1 MAPMKTRV
9 EKDSMGE
16 FQVPADA
23 YWGVQT
29 ARAVENFP
37 ISGLRFHPDLFW
49 AMAQIKYAAAQANHE
64 LGKLDKK
71 RTEAILKAA
80 EEVIEGRFSDQFVV
94 DVYQAGAGTSTHMNM
109 NEVVANRANEILGAP
124 KGSYKELHPND
135 HVNLGQSTND
145 VIPTAIRVS
154 ALRLVKKL
162 LPELQALAAAF
173 NQKACEFYPVIKSGR
188 THLQDATPVRL
199 GQEFGAYA
207 ECLKGWSERIDG
219 ASKDLEWLGIGGS
232 ATGTGLNTHPQYREK
247 LVVVLAQRTRFNLKS
262 SPNLFEAMQSMA
274 PFAHLS
280 NAVRGASLDLIR
292 ICNDLRLLSSG
303 PRTGF
308 AEIILPPVQPGSSI
322 MPGKVNPVLPEMMN
336 MICFQVIGHDATV
349 AIAAQAGQLELNVM
363 MPVIG
368 YNLLQMLEIFRTGC
382 NALRVRCV
390 EGIHADKERC
400 RQYAEQTLGLATAL
414 NPFIGYLRA
423 AEVAKESHKSGRTVR
438 EIILEKKVL
447 TEKELEERLSPENLT
462 EPKDVVQKA

>member
-1 MAPMKTRV
+1 MKTRT
-9 EKDSMGE
+9 EKDSIGE

-37 ISGLRFHPDLFW
+37 ISGLCFHPDFFW
-49 AMAQIKYAAAQANHE
+49 AMAHIKYAAAQANRA

-80 EEVIEGRFSDQFVV
+80 EEVIEGKFNDQFVV

-109 NEVVANRANEILGAP
+109 NEVVANRANEVLGSP
-124 KGSYKELHPND
+124 KGSYKELNPND

-145 VIPTAIRVS
+145 VIPTTIRVG

-162 LPELQALAAAF
+162 LSELQALAAAF
-173 NQKACEFYPVIKSGR
+173 NKKACEFYPIVKSGR

-207 ECLKGWSERIDG
+207 ECLKGWGQRIDQ

-247 LVVVLAQRTRFNLKS
+247 LVAVLAQRTGFSLKL

-274 PFAHLS
+274 PLIHVS
-280 NAVRGASLDLIR
+280 NAVRGTALDLIR

-322 MPGKVNPVLPEMMN
+322 MPGKVNPVLPEMMS
-336 MICFQVIGHDATV
+336 MVCFQVLGHDST
-349 AIAAQAGQLELNVM
+349 IAYASQAGQLELNVM

-368 YNLLQMLEIFRTGC
+368 YNLLQMLEIFRTAC
-382 NALRVRCV
+382 TALRARCV
-390 EGIHADKERC
+390 EGIQADKERC
-400 RQYAEQTLGLATAL
+400 RWYAEQTLGLATAL
-414 NPFIGYLRA
+414 NPFIGYLKA
-423 AEVAKESHKSGRTVR
+423 AEVAKESHQSGRTVR
-438 EIILEKKVL
+438 EVILEKKVL

-462 EPKDVVQKA
+462 EPHDITQKA

>member
-1 MAPMKTRV
+1 MEMRV

-16 FQVPADA
+16 FQVPGNA

-29 ARAVENFP
+29 ARAVKNFP
-37 ISGLRFHPDLFW
+37 ISGLGFQPDFFW
-49 AMAQIKYAAAQANHE
+49 ALAQIKYAAAKANHE
-64 LGKLDKK
+64 LGKLDPK

-80 EEVIEGRFSDQFVV
+80 EEVIAGKFNDQFVV

-109 NEVVANRANEILGAP
+109 NEVIANRANEILGAP
-124 KGSYKELHPND
+124 KGSYKELNPND

-145 VIPTAIRVS
+145 VIPTTLRVS
-154 ALRLVKKL
+154 ALRLTKKL
-162 LPELQALAAAF
+162 LLELEALAAAF
-173 NQKACEFYPVIKSGR
+173 HQKACEFYPIVKSGR

-207 ECLKGWSERIDG
+207 DCLKGWGRRIG
-219 ASKDLEWLGIGGS
+219 QASQDLEWLGIGGS

-247 LVVVLAQRTRFNLKS
+247 LIAVLAQRTGFSLKP

-280 NAVRGASLDLIR
+280 HAVRGAALDLIR

-303 PRTGF
+303 PRTGL

-336 MICFQVIGHDATV
+336 MICFQVVGHDATV
-349 AIAAQAGQLELNVM
+349 AIASQAGQLELNVM

-390 EGIHADKERC
+390 EGIHVDKERC
-400 RQYAEQTLGLATAL
+400 RWYAEQTLGLATAL
-414 NPFIGYLRA
+414 NPYIGYLKA
-423 AEVAKESHKSGRTVR
+423 AEVAKESHQSGRTVR
-438 EIILEKKVL
+438 EVMIEKKVL
-447 TEKELEERLSPENLT
+447 TEKELQERLSPENLT
-462 EPKDVVQKA
+462 EPRDVIQKA